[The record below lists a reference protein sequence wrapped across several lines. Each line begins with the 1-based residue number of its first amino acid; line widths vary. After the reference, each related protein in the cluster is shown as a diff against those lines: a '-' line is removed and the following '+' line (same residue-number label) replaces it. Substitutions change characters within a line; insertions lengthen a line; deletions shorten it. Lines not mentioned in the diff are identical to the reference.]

1 MKDSRPYRYLV
12 ENDVTPPPTPAFA
25 EAEGHKEAAKMMRI
39 WKKEIDSMALSHRNI
54 TCDDI
59 KDKDLFGYNLQ
70 DRVKEK
76 VAEFRNSQLWKDY
89 CALPGPKS
97 IKLSYKKVK
106 SEGMLDKRISRC
118 QEEIQRILATQR
130 RSQANDFFPQMDL
143 PKPVGP
149 SKRSPLL

>member
-1 MKDSRPYRYLV
+1 
-12 ENDVTPPPTPAFA
+12 
-25 EAEGHKEAAKMMRI
+25 MRI

-89 CALPGPKS
+89 CALPGPK
-97 IKLSYKKVK
+97 
-106 SEGMLDKRISRC
+106 
-118 QEEIQRILATQR
+118 
-130 RSQANDFFPQMDL
+130 
-143 PKPVGP
+143 
-149 SKRSPLL
+149 